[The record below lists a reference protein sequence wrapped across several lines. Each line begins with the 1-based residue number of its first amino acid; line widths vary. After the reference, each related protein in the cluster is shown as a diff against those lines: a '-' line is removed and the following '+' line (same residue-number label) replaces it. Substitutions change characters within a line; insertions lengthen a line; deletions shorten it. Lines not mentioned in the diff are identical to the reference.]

1 MLARIIEGSVRN
13 QLLVVLFTVAVIA
26 AGVYAFRNI
35 PVDALPDVSD
45 VQVIVFTEW
54 PGQPPQIV
62 EDQVTY
68 PITTTMLA
76 VANAKVV
83 RGYSFFGLSFV
94 YVIFRDG
101 TDIYWARSRVLEYL
115 SFVQAQLPAGVTPVL
130 GPDATPVGWVFEY
143 ALVDHSG
150 KHDLAQL
157 RSLQDWYVRYQL
169 QTVPGVANV
178 ASVGGFVKQYQV
190 DVDPNK
196 LLAYR
201 LPLQKV
207 IAAIRRSNN
216 DVGGRVVEYAETEYM
231 VEGVG
236 YIEHVEDIEK
246 IPVGVDAHGTPVLV
260 RDVAD
265 VHLGPEMRRGA
276 IDLDGKG
283 DTAVGIIE
291 MRYWNNALDVI
302 NRVKAKIAE
311 IQAGLPQGVEIVP
324 VYDRSALIHRAQA
337 TLRSKLI
344 EESAIVAVVCIVFLL
359 HLRSAFVAIFTL
371 PVGILMAM
379 AVMYFQGLV
388 ANIMSLGGIAIA
400 IGAMVDGAI
409 VMIENAHKHL
419 ERDRGKKP
427 HWTIIVEAATEVGPA
442 LFYSLVIIAVSFLP
456 VFALTGQSGRMFS
469 PLAFTKTYSMAA
481 AALLAVT
488 VVPVLMGYLIRG
500 RILPEARN
508 PVNRAL
514 LWAYRP
520 VLRWALR
527 LRWGVLALAVVILG
541 ATVLPYSRLGS
552 EFIPPLNEGDLLYM
566 PSLLPG
572 VSITEA
578 QAFAQQ
584 ANKLIMTVPEV
595 EHALAKVGRARTPL
609 DPAPLS
615 MLETTIVL
623 KPERDWR
630 PGMTIDKL
638 TAELDHL
645 VRFPGVTNAWTMPIK
660 TRIDMLSTGIKT
672 PVGIKLTGPDLAVLQ
687 RLGEQ
692 VEPLVRGL
700 PGTRSVYAER
710 VAGGYYVDFVVKR
723 SEAARYGLTVGD
735 VEDVIESAIGGKN
748 VTTTI
753 EGLERYPL
761 NVRYARELRGDPAA
775 LRRVLIATPAGAQ
788 VPIGEVADIFP
799 RTGPPSIK
807 TEGARPQAWI
817 YVDIEPDQDV
827 GGYVKRAKQAVAQG
841 VKLPAGYTIEWSGQY
856 QYIQEARARLKV
868 VVPITLLAIFLLLYL
883 NFGNLTEVLIV
894 MLTLPFAVVGGIWF
908 MYLLGY
914 NMSVAVMVGFIA
926 LAGVATEIGVVMIV
940 YLDHAYEARRRGRER
955 LARDDLYTAIMEG
968 AAERVRPIVMTATAI
983 IAGLLPIMWSEE
995 TGARV
1000 MKRIAAP
1007 MVGGMLSTTVL
1018 ALLVVPIVY
1027 EIWRGWQQRGPAEP
1041 EPAGASAAGGTPG
1054 ADAADPATEG

>member
-1 MLARIIEGSVRN
+1 VLERIIDASVRN
-13 QLLVVLFTVAVIA
+13 QLLVLLFTVAAIG

-94 YVIFRDG
+94 YVIFKDG

-115 SFVQAQLPAGVTPVL
+115 SFVQNQLPEGVTPVL

-143 ALVDHSG
+143 ALVDRSG
-150 KHDLAQL
+150 KHDLSEL
-157 RSLQDWYVRYQL
+157 RSIQDWYVRYQL

-178 ASVGGFVKQYQV
+178 ASAGGFVKQYQV
-190 DVDPNK
+190 TIDPNR
-196 LLAYR
+196 LLAYH
-201 LPLQKV
+201 LPLSRVVQ
-207 IAAIRRSNN
+207 AIRRSNN
-216 DVGGRVVEYAETEYM
+216 DVGGRVVEYAEAEYM

-236 YIEHVEDIEK
+236 YIQRVEDIEQ
-246 IPVGVDAHGTPVLV
+246 IPVGVDDHGTPILV

-265 VHLGPEMRRGA
+265 VGLGPDIRRGA
-276 IDLDGKG
+276 VKLDSDGE
-283 DTAVGIIE
+283 AVIGIIE
-291 MRYWNNALDVI
+291 MRYWNNALSVI
-302 NRVKAKIAE
+302 NRVKEKIE
-311 IQAGLPQGVEIVP
+311 SLKPGLPEGVEIVP
-324 VYDRSALIHRAQA
+324 IYDRSALIGRAQA
-337 TLRSKLI
+337 MLRKKLL
-344 EESAIVAVVCIVFLL
+344 EESLIVAAVCVIFLL

-371 PVGILMAM
+371 PVGILIAM
-379 AVMYFQGLV
+379 AIMYFQGLV

-419 ERDRGKKP
+419 ERDRGTKP
-427 HWTIIVEAATEVGPA
+427 HWNIIVDATKEVGPA
-442 LFYSLVIIAVSFLP
+442 LFYSLAIIAVSFLP

-469 PLAFTKTYSMAA
+469 PLAFTKTYAMAA
-481 AALLAVT
+481 AAVLAIT

-500 RILPEARN
+500 RILPEERN
-508 PVNRAL
+508 PINRL
-514 LWAYRP
+514 LIWAYRP
-520 VLRWALR
+520 VLHWALR
-527 LRWGVLALAVVILG
+527 LRWIVLGVAFAILAVTAI
-541 ATVLPYSRLGS
+541 PYTRLGS

-578 QAFAQQ
+578 EAVAQQ
-584 ANKLIMTVPEV
+584 TNQLIMTVPEV
-595 EHALAKVGRARTPL
+595 QHALAKVGRARTPL

-623 KPERDWR
+623 KPKEEWR
-630 PGMTIDKL
+630 AGMTIEKL
-638 TAELDHL
+638 TDELDRL
-645 VRFPGVTNAWTMPIK
+645 IRFPGVTNAWTMPIK

-672 PVGIKLTGPDLAVLQ
+672 PVGIKLTGPDLGVLQ
-687 RLGEQ
+687 ELGTE

-710 VAGGYYVDFVVKR
+710 VAGGYYMSFVVKR
-723 SEAARYGLTVGD
+723 MEAARYGLTVQD
-735 VEDVIESAIGGKN
+735 VLDVIQTAIGGMN

-761 NVRYARELRGDPAA
+761 NVRYARDLRQSPEA
-775 LRRVLIATPAGAQ
+775 LRRVLLPTPTGAQ
-788 VPIGEVADIFP
+788 VPLGQVADIFP
-799 RTGPPSIK
+799 RMGPPSVK
-807 TEGARPQAWI
+807 TEGAQPQAWI
-817 YVDIEPDQDV
+817 YVDIDPDQDV
-827 GGYVKRAKQAVAQG
+827 GSYVERAKQAIAADVS
-841 VKLPAGYTIEWSGQY
+841 LPVGYTVQWSGQY

-868 VVPITLLAIFLLLYL
+868 VLPVTLLIIFLLLYL
-883 NFGNLTEVLIV
+883 NFRNVTEVLIV
-894 MLTLPFAVVGGIWF
+894 MLALPFAVVGGIWF
-908 MYLLGY
+908 IWLLGY

-926 LAGVATEIGVVMIV
+926 LAGVAAETGVVMII
-940 YLDHAYEARRRGRER
+940 YLDHAFEARRREKRRMTPRE
-955 LARDDLYTAIMEG
+955 LYDGIMEG
-968 AAERVRPIVMTATAI
+968 AVERVRPKMMTVTAI
-983 IAGLLPIMWSEE
+983 IAGLLPIMWSDE

-1007 MVGGMLSTTVL
+1007 MVGGMVSSTILTL
-1018 ALLVVPIVY
+1018 IIIPIVY
-1027 EIWRGWQQRGPAEP
+1027 EIWRGWQLRREGVTEDEP
-1041 EPAGASAAGGTPG
+1041 SPS
-1054 ADAADPATEG
+1054 